1 MATLPKSGGVYPNTS
16 RARAR
21 GRRLDQPL
29 RTPQQLSN
37 NQIDGAFVKKSECE
51 KAIRHLASQWA
62 DEVGVQPGQARMP
75 SFSAF
80 RSWLEQRGYGHYLSF
95 RSVMGPLEDAEQ
107 WFDEELKQTWRN

>member
-1 MATLPKSGGVYPNTS
+1 M
-16 RARAR
+16 
-21 GRRLDQPL
+21 
-29 RTPQQLSN
+29 
-37 NQIDGAFVKKSECE
+37 KKSECE
-51 KAIRHLASQWA
+51 KAIRHLVSQWA

-95 RSVMGPLEDAEQ
+95 RSEMGPLEDAEQ